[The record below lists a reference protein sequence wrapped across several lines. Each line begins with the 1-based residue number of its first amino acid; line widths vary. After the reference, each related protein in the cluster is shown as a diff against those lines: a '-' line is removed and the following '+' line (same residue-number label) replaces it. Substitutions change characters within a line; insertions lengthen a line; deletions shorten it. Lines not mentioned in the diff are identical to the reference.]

1 MEIKCEQ
8 VVKYNVELTDD
19 EYFAMCS
26 LMEAI
31 DRNVEVKLILKDYVG
46 DKTRIFDL
54 ANKWCDMEADRP
66 LR

>member
-54 ANKWCDMEADRP
+54 ANKWCDMVADRP